1 MTALGPSC
9 NSATVAGGGPTRYF
23 RRVSS
28 KSKAIGLA
36 GAQRPPRPA
45 TQLTDALRAAG
56 LRRTTP
62 RIAVL
67 QRLEA
72 AVGPV
77 SHAEIAKKLA
87 VSGYDRATVY
97 RNLIDLV
104 DAGLVTRTDLG
115 DHVWRFELVR
125 HGGKPHAAHPHFLCT
140 DCGDVSC
147 LPGGAVKIVRAQG
160 VPRAIGDHNVEVQVK
175 GRCDACG

>member
-1 MTALGPSC
+1 
-9 NSATVAGGGPTRYF
+9 
-23 RRVSS
+23 VSS
-28 KSKAIGLA
+28 KLKANPPNPPNPPNSA
-36 GAQRPPRPA
+36 PRPSRPA
-45 TQLTDALRAAG
+45 TELTDALRAAG

-87 VSGYDRATVY
+87 PSGYDRATVY

-160 VPRAIGDHNVEVQVK
+160 VPRAIGSHDVEVQVK

>member
-1 MTALGPSC
+1 M
-9 NSATVAGGGPTRYF
+9 
-23 RRVSS
+23 
-28 KSKAIGLA
+28 
-36 GAQRPPRPA
+36 
-45 TQLTDALRAAG
+45 
-56 LRRTTP
+56 
-62 RIAVL
+62 L

-72 AVGPV
+72 AAGPV

-87 VSGYDRATVY
+87 VAGYDRATVY

-125 HGGKPHAAHPHFLCT
+125 DHGKPHAAHPHFLCT

-160 VPRAIGDHNVEVQVK
+160 VPRAIGANNVEVQVK